1 MRDPQ
6 FLIMLTEDAMK
17 PVFIS
22 ILDTEA
28 LVTDY
33 SFLPL
38 HLSLSVPPPAFQ
50 VSCFVSFLLR
60 LITLQ
65 VCLIT
70 KPGVYIPSHP
80 SARPG
85 GVCNDFSIAC
95 LSFSYT
101 IFTSHKQ

>member
-50 VSCFVSFLLR
+50 VS
-60 LITLQ
+60 
-65 VCLIT
+65 
-70 KPGVYIPSHP
+70 
-80 SARPG
+80 
-85 GVCNDFSIAC
+85 
-95 LSFSYT
+95 
-101 IFTSHKQ
+101 